1 MTVIKFNFVIK
12 NAHTKPG
19 ENVHLVGSLPQLG
32 SWKDTG
38 SMLLKTSPEAYPCW
52 RTTEAFSITTNP
64 STRNESILE
73 TNIEYKYLIK
83 NKVRFP
89 FVLIFLAS
97 VQSLL
102 LGEKHSQSNHRRA
115 EG

>member
-52 RTTEAFSITTNP
+52 RTTDACTFRTKTSA
-64 STRNESILE
+64 RNEYVLDA
-73 TNIEYKYLIK
+73 NIEYKYLIK
-83 NKVRFP
+83 NKVGLFIVFNIVFYSSITASGRKAP
-89 FVLIFLAS
+89 STVL
-97 VQSLL
+97 
-102 LGEKHSQSNHRRA
+102 
-115 EG
+115 